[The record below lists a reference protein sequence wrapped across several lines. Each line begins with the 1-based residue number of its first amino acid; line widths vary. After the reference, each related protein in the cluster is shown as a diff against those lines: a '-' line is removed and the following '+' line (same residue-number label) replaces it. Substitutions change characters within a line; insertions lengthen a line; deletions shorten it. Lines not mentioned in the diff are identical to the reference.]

1 MIKISFDKANRKHTY
16 IIALGITVLVFL
28 MLIGIAGTVQFAG
41 IQNSSSNNLPNF
53 NKIDKAINVYD
64 EAIEI
69 NPQYSRTPYDR
80 AVVYS
85 PINKNGIINI
95 QILAINDFHG
105 QLEPP
110 SSQMIIGHNKTSN
123 IYGDAGGAEYL
134 ATYIKNLKSTN
145 PNTFIVS
152 AGDNIGATPLIS
164 AHFNDEPTIM
174 ALNMMG
180 VEFSAVGNHEL
191 DKGLDELMRI
201 QKGGCHPKDA
211 YMGNSSFEGTHFQF
225 LAANLVNESTN
236 ATIFPAYNITYVQR
250 VPIGFIGIALEN
262 TPTTVSPFA
271 VKGLKFLNETETINK
286 YVKEL
291 KDMGVKTIVVLI
303 HDGGVSQDRDAL
315 YNKQLNITKSNHILD
330 VVKHTDCAVAVFI
343 TGHTHQAYNTLI
355 DGHILTQAYAQGTVL
370 TDINLTISNKT
381 HEVVEK
387 KARNIIVSRDVPKD
401 SVVAELVKKY
411 KSLVAPVANR
421 VIGNITGNIT
431 ATPNDSGESALG
443 DLIADAQLYATS
455 NPNCYGGAVVA
466 FANPG
471 GIRSNLI
478 LSGSKLP
485 ANITYGE
492 AFSVQPFGNNL
503 VTMTLNGTQIDAL
516 LEQQFDNTY
525 LGDKDRL
532 QVSKGFGYTWNKS
545 APLGKK
551 INISSIKINGTSID
565 PSSFY
570 HVTVD
575 SFLADGG
582 DNLSILKAGFDRTR
596 GSLDIDAT
604 VDYLNY
610 SSPVSSGPRDRIAMA
625 E

>member
-16 IIALGITVLVFL
+16 IIAVGITVLVFL
-28 MLIGIAGTVQFAG
+28 ILMSIASTAQFSG
-41 IQNSSSNNLPNF
+41 IQNSSSNNVPNF
-53 NKIDKAINVYD
+53 NKFDKAINAYD
-64 EAIEI
+64 KAIEI
-69 NPQYSRTPYDR
+69 NPPNSLTRCDR
-80 AVVYS
+80 AGVYS
-85 PINKNGIINI
+85 SISKKDNI
-95 QILAINDFHG
+95 VVQILAINDFHG

-110 SSQMIIGHNKTSN
+110 SSQMIIGHNKTNN
-123 IYGDAGGAEYL
+123 IYGNAGGAEYL
-134 ATYIKNLKSTN
+134 AAHIKKLKSMN
-145 PNTFIVS
+145 PNTIIVS
-152 AGDNIGATPLIS
+152 AGDNIGASPLIS
-164 AHFNDEPTIM
+164 AHFNDDPTIM

-180 VEFSAVGNHEL
+180 VEFSAVGNHEF
-191 DKGLDELMRI
+191 DKGLNKLIRV
-201 QKGGCHPKDA
+201 QKGDCNPKDA
-211 YMGNSSFEGTHFQF
+211 YLGNSSFEGAHFHF

-236 ATIFPAYNITYVQR
+236 STIFPAYNITYVQGM
-250 VPIGFIGIALEN
+250 PIGFIGIALEN

-286 YVKEL
+286 YVKKL
-291 KDMGVKTIVVLI
+291 KHMGVKTIVVLI
-303 HDGGVSQDRDAL
+303 HDGGVSQDKDSL
-315 YNKQLNITKSNHILD
+315 YNEQLNITKSSHILD
-330 VVKHTDCAVAVFI
+330 VVKHTDRAVTVFI

-381 HEVVEK
+381 HNVIEK
-387 KARNIIVSRDVPKD
+387 SAKNIIVSRNVPTD
-401 SVVAELVKKY
+401 SGVAELVKKY
-411 KSLVAPVANR
+411 KCLLAPLANK
-421 VIGNITGNIT
+421 VIGNITDNIT
-431 ATPNDSGESALG
+431 TTPNDSGESALG

-466 FANPG
+466 FTNPG

-485 ANITYGE
+485 ANITYNE
-492 AFSVQPFGNNL
+492 AFSVQPFGENL

-551 INISSIKINGTSID
+551 VNISSIKIKGTSIN
-565 PSSFY
+565 PSSLY
-570 HVTVD
+570 RVTVD

-582 DNLSILKAGFDRTR
+582 DNLSILKAGINRTR
-596 GSLDIDAT
+596 GSLDIDAI
-604 VDYLNY
+604 VDYFNH
-610 SSPVSSGPRDRIAMA
+610 SSPVSSGPRDRIAVV